1 MVTSHF
7 SWLRYAA
14 LWVPIGEE
22 FCPSTRTAVHDG
34 IAMLLGSV
42 ICKGIQSN
50 TAAFIVVCPLTSQI
64 QGKFG
69 LNCAAFAGLTVV
81 MSGRLLTK

>member
-14 LWVPIGEE
+14 LWDPIGEE
-22 FCPSTRTAVHDG
+22 FCPSTHTAVRDG
-34 IAMLLGSV
+34 IAMLLGNV
-42 ICKGIQSN
+42 ISEGIQSN
-50 TAAFIVVCPLTSQI
+50 AAAFIVVCPLTSLI

-69 LNCAAFAGLTVV
+69 LNCAAWQD
-81 MSGRLLTK
+81 